1 MASYDSVPGVTPE
14 EWDYITDGLADI
26 GFQVTNLF
34 TGPFTDIN
42 GNKFYKYEGPSFE
55 AFFDSYDDTTTD
67 ADDEVIEAA
76 MDIIWGTMSYYNF
89 IKSTQGTGPKT

>member
-1 MASYDSVPGVTPE
+1 MASYDSVPGVTPDE
-14 EWDYITDGLADI
+14 LEYITRGVE
-26 GFQVTNLF
+26 GFDFSGLF

-42 GNKFYKYEGPSFE
+42 GNEFYKYEGPSFE
-55 AFFDSYDDTTTD
+55 AFFDSYDDPTKD